1 MVDQNL
7 KNLPLTK
14 LDFVLDFKNP
24 SIYFITSE
32 NFIVLNRENI
42 KARTLREIQRLA
54 ELNGRRLEGH
64 DKGNVL
70 CSQS

>member
-1 MVDQNL
+1 MVDLNL

-14 LDFVLDFKNP
+14 IDFVLDFKNP

-42 KARTLREIQRLA
+42 KARTS
-54 ELNGRRLEGH
+54 
-64 DKGNVL
+64 
-70 CSQS
+70 C